1 MLLFYTCKYLKNYSY
16 MNLISCQAMI
26 TFYVERKMNLHCG
39 IMVTFVCRIS
49 IVECLYFCDAFYSD
63 SYHVCCHRL
72 QQQDIQKKRED
83 RASMVKDRATRALRR
98 SLSRTNSE
106 CGSTGSIPDSL
117 TDNRSN
123 RSSTFVGRQTN
134 NSLSSATGQIVIQG
148 LRQKLRSSQV

>member
-1 MLLFYTCKYLKNYSY
+1 
-16 MNLISCQAMI
+16 MNLRFII
-26 TFYVERKMNLHCG
+26 F
-39 IMVTFVCRIS
+39 VTFVSRVP
-49 IVECLYFCDAFYSD
+49 IVSLYVCEAFCYSN
-63 SYHVCCHRL
+63 SHRVCCPRL
-72 QQQDIQKKRED
+72 QQQEILKKREN
-83 RASMVKDRATRALRR
+83 RALMVKDRATRALRR